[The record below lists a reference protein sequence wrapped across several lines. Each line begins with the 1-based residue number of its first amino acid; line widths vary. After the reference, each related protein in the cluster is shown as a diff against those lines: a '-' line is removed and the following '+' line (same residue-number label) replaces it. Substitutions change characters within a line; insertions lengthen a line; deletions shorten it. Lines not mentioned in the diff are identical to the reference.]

1 MHIEK
6 CKICNRDCEN
16 CNGNSC
22 IKKIPLLSNL
32 NEDELDDIA
41 GGVMTREFKK
51 GDHIFRM
58 GDKADRLYIICSGK
72 MKIYNLLSDGREQLL
87 YIYGAG
93 DFVGAFNL
101 LKEDEYKYNGE
112 ALEDTVVSTLTK
124 SKFNEIAIKDPKI
137 TLKILEKA
145 YERIRWAE
153 TLIDRLSSSSADSKV
168 AGLLL
173 SLIQSFGTK
182 EGKSIALNLSINREE
197 MGSYAGIS
205 RETMTRKL
213 LLFKELGFIRLE
225 GNKRIIIDDIDK
237 LKELL

>member
-1 MHIEK
+1 MI
-6 CKICNRDCEN
+6 EN
-16 CNGNSC
+16 CNICNVNCQNCSGDSC
-22 IKKIPLLSNL
+22 IQNIPLLSNL
-32 NEDELDDIA
+32 DDEETSHISKGVVTRKFKA
-41 GGVMTREFKK
+41 GE
-51 GDHIFRM
+51 HLFRT

-72 MKIYNLLSDGREQLL
+72 IKIYNLLEDGREQML
-87 YIYGAG
+87 YIFGSG

-124 SKFNEIAIKDPKI
+124 TKFDEIVIKNPHI

-145 YERIRWAE
+145 YERIRHAE
-153 TLIDRLSSSSADSKV
+153 DLVDRLSAGNADAKV
-168 AGLLL
+168 ARLLL
-173 SLIQSFGTK
+173 TLIEGFGHE
-182 EGKSIALNLSINREE
+182 EGKAIVLNLSINREE

-213 LLFKELGFIRLE
+213 ILFSELGLITLE
-225 GNKRIIIDDIDK
+225 GNKKIIINNVEK